1 MAISLA
7 NAKKLSQDKLTD
19 QIIDEFRTSPL
30 LDALQFDNT
39 VKAQGGRSLSYVYNR
54 ITTQPTAAGRA
65 INNEYS
71 PQEAATTQY
80 TVNLAPIGGSYQIDR
95 VIAEDEV
102 QLVDHVEFQSTQKAK
117 AAVALFNDLFI
128 NGDVSGNS
136 DPYDGIE
143 KAVTGATT
151 VLSGSDLSTAANIKA
166 NYATFLHGLRQ
177 LVGKLDGAPTH
188 LLMNNDMYAVFQS
201 VSDHVPNITFTRN
214 ELGDEVG
221 RYGSA
226 ILVNMGDKPGT
237 TNPII
242 PTESDG
248 TTDIYAVRLGLDGV
262 HAVSPE
268 GSKVVRNYLP
278 DFSTPGAVK
287 TGEVELV
294 TAVAVKA
301 VKSVGKLTSVIVTAG
316 SADSSS

>member
-1 MAISLA
+1 MAISLV

-30 LDALQFDNT
+30 LDAIQFDNT
-39 VKAQGGRSLSYVYNR
+39 VKPQGGRSLSYVYNR
-54 ITTQPTAAGRA
+54 ITTQPTANGRA
-65 INNEYS
+65 INSEYNA
-71 PQEAATTQY
+71 QEAATTQY
-80 TVNLAPIGGSYQIDR
+80 TVNLAPIGGSYKIDR

-128 NGDVSGNS
+128 NGSAPTDA
-136 DPYDGIE
+136 YDGID
-143 KAVTGATT
+143 KAITGATT
-151 VLSGSDLSTAANIKA
+151 VASGVDLTTAANISTNAKA
-166 NYATFLHGLRQ
+166 FLYSLRQ

-201 VSDHVPNITFTRN
+201 VADYVPGITFTRN

-226 ILVNMGDKPGT
+226 VLVNMGDKPGT

-242 PTESDG
+242 ATSAATAALTG
-248 TTDIYAVRLGLDGV
+248 NTTIYAARLALDGV

-294 TAVAVKA
+294 TAIA
-301 VKSVGKLTSVIVTAG
+301 VKSVKCVGKLTGVAVLPKTA
-316 SADSSS
+316 